1 MNWMVLFTS
10 LLSIARFANMMKGV
24 KFLSSRLSPLRNK
37 EKLMNKRPLVPCLAI
52 LVLCL
57 SASISAEPIKPT
69 EQWSGFYPV
78 KQLVKLPAK
87 QQKSA
92 VGAIQDKK
100 TWEAVFKALQPDVK
114 VPEVDFKKNIVV
126 FARNIRFVNRIIGLT
141 AMVEKETLV
150 VRYAATRTARPIV
163 DQVFFV
169 AAVFPSKGITK
180 ISNGQETVPL
190 AKATPAGDQIE
201 VAFTVP
207 HPLWKL
213 HIERVYVRPKKNIVV
228 FCILSQGKGLAAQVI
243 STAKD
248 SVSIKDLPDLP
259 RVIVIHGKT
268 WGWKNKEPF
277 RLSKAADPMQVFKI
291 IEASG
296 GKLLYERG
304 EKSPE

>member
-1 MNWMVLFTS
+1 
-10 LLSIARFANMMKGV
+10 
-24 KFLSSRLSPLRNK
+24 
-37 EKLMNKRPLVPCLAI
+37 MNKRPLVPCLAI

-57 SASISAEPIKPT
+57 SASLSAEPIKPT

-100 TWEAVFKALQPDVK
+100 TWEAVFKALQPDMK
-114 VPEVDFKKNIVV
+114 LPEVDFKKNMVV

-150 VRYAATRTARPIV
+150 VRYASTRTARPIV

-169 AAVFPSKGITK
+169 AAVFPRKGISK

-190 AKATPAGDQIE
+190 AKGGPMGDLIE
-201 VAFTVP
+201 VGFTVP
-207 HPLWKL
+207 HPLWKIQ
-213 HIERVYVRPKKNIVV
+213 IERVYVRPKKNIIV
-228 FCILSQGKGLAAQVI
+228 FCMLSQGKGLAAQVI

-248 SVSIKDLPDLP
+248 SLSIKDLPDLP
-259 RVIVIHGKT
+259 RVVVIHGKT
-268 WGWKNKEPF
+268 WDWKNKEPY
-277 RLSKAADPMQVFKI
+277 RLSRAAKPTQVFKV

-296 GKLLYERG
+296 GMLLYNRG
-304 EKSPE
+304 EKSPESP

>member
-1 MNWMVLFTS
+1 MT
-10 LLSIARFANMMKGV
+10 
-24 KFLSSRLSPLRNK
+24 NK
-37 EKLMNKRPLVPCLAI
+37 PMLPILAI
-52 LVLCL
+52 LVLGLCPSL
-57 SASISAEPIKPT
+57 SAEPIKPT

-141 AMVEKETLV
+141 GTVEEETLV
-150 VRYAATRTARPIV
+150 LRYAATRTARPIV
-163 DQVFFV
+163 DQVFLV
-169 AAVFPSKGITK
+169 AAVFPSKGISK

-190 AKATPAGDQIE
+190 ASGAPGGDVIE
-201 VAFTVP
+201 VGFTVP
-207 HPLWKL
+207 HPLWK
-213 HIERVYVRPKKNIVV
+213 IQIQRVYIRPKKNIIV
-228 FCILSQGKGLAAQVI
+228 FCTVKQGEGFAAQVI

-268 WGWKNKEPF
+268 WGWKNKEPY
-277 RLSKAADPMQVFKI
+277 RLSKAADPAQVFKL

-296 GKLLYERG
+296 GTLLYQRPV
-304 EKSPE
+304 KSPK

>member
-1 MNWMVLFTS
+1 
-10 LLSIARFANMMKGV
+10 
-24 KFLSSRLSPLRNK
+24 
-37 EKLMNKRPLVPCLAI
+37 MNKRPLVPCLAI

-57 SASISAEPIKPT
+57 SASLSAEPIKPT

-100 TWEAVFKALQPDVK
+100 TWEAVFKALQPDMK
-114 VPEVDFKKNIVV
+114 LPEVDFKKNMVV

-150 VRYAATRTARPIV
+150 VRYASTRTARPIV

-169 AAVFPSKGITK
+169 AAVFPRKGISK

-190 AKATPAGDQIE
+190 ASAAAAGDQVE
-201 VAFTVP
+201 VAFMVP

-213 HIERVYVRPKKNIVV
+213 QIQRVYLRSGKNIVV
-228 FCILSQGKGLAAQVI
+228 FCTVKQGEGVAAQVI

-248 SVSIKDLPDLP
+248 SVTIKDLPDLP

-268 WGWKNKEPF
+268 WGWKNKEPY
-277 RLSKAADPMQVFKI
+277 RLSRAGDPTQVFKV
-291 IEASG
+291 IEAAG
-296 GKLLYERG
+296 GKLLFERPV
-304 EKSPE
+304 KSPKSP

>member
-1 MNWMVLFTS
+1 M
-10 LLSIARFANMMKGV
+10 
-24 KFLSSRLSPLRNK
+24 KFLDRRTDNPARHKDL
-37 EKLMNKRPLVPCLAI
+37 LMPKQSLAACLAI
-52 LVLCL
+52 LLLSL
-57 SASISAEPIKPT
+57 SASVSAEPIKPT

-92 VGAIQDKK
+92 IGAIQDKK

-141 AMVEKETLV
+141 GMLEEDTLV

-163 DQVFFV
+163 DQVFLV
-169 AAVFPSKGITK
+169 AAVFPRKGISK

-190 AKATPAGDQIE
+190 AKGAPAGDVIE
-201 VAFTVP
+201 VGFTVP

-213 HIERVYVRPKKNIVV
+213 QIQRVYVRPDKNIVV
-228 FCILSQGKGLAAQVI
+228 FCMVQQGEGFAAQVI

-248 SVSIKDLPDLP
+248 SVTIKDLPDLP

-268 WGWKNKEPF
+268 WGWKNKEPY
-277 RLSKAADPMQVFKI
+277 RLAKAGDPMQVFKV

-296 GKLLYERG
+296 GKLLYERPA
-304 EKSPE
+304 KSPK